1 MEEKAV
7 FDIIVTPKSSRSSIS
22 LEEGDL
28 IRVKL
33 NSPPVEG
40 RANAE
45 CVKLF
50 SKVLAVPKSAIEII
64 KGEKGR
70 RKRIAIE
77 GLSRDEALERIRNLQ
92 SDR

>member
-1 MEEKAV
+1 MEERAV
-7 FDIIVTPKSSRSSIS
+7 FDIIVTPKSSRSAIS
-22 LEEGDL
+22 LDEGDL

-45 CVKLF
+45 CVRLF
-50 SKVLAVPKSAIEII
+50 SRALDLPKSAIEII

-70 RKRIAIE
+70 RKRIAIG
-77 GLSRDEALERIRNLQ
+77 GLSRGEVLERIRNLPPG
-92 SDR
+92 R